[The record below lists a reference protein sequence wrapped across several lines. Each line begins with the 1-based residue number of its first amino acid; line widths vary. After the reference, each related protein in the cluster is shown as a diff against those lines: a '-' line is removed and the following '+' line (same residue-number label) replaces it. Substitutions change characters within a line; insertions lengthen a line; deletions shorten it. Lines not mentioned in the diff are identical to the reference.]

1 MSEDSRPSAE
11 DGAPLLYIPEA
22 EAGDDRVVP
31 FAVPAL
37 DIRGRVIRLGDALNL
52 VLDRHAYPDPVSRVL
67 GEAAT
72 LTVLLGTA
80 LKFEGRFQLQTKTD
94 GPISMLVVDFT
105 APDQF
110 RAVARFDSEKLEAAQ
125 ATQNV
130 STAKLLGHGHLAM
143 TVDQGSEMSRYQG
156 VVALE
161 GQGLEEAAHQYFR
174 QSEQIPTRI
183 RLAVGEIV
191 AGGHRHW
198 RGGALMVQFM
208 PQSADRMRAA
218 DLPPGDAPQGSD
230 YLTDLEG
237 ADVDGDG
244 VRDDSWIEAR
254 SLVGTIEDHEL
265 LDPSLAS
272 ESLLYRLFH
281 ERGARVFE
289 AQAVHEECRCSRER
303 IMGMLK
309 GFSPKDRH
317 DMIADDG
324 QIGITC
330 EFCSRRYAFD
340 PAQVEAEVGAP

>member
-1 MSEDSRPSAE
+1 MSDTTPSSAE
-11 DGAPLLYIPEA
+11 DGVPLYITSA
-22 EAGDDRVVP
+22 DAIDDRVVP

-37 DIRGRVIRLGDALNL
+37 DIRGRVIRLGEALNL
-52 VLDRHAYPDPVSRVL
+52 VLDRHAYPDAVSRVL

-94 GPISMLVVDFT
+94 GAISMLVVDFT

-110 RAVARFDSEKLEAAQ
+110 RAVARFDAEKLAAAGQ
-125 ATQNV
+125 TG
-130 STAKLLGHGHLAM
+130 TAALLGHGHLAM
-143 TVDQGSEMSRYQG
+143 TVDQGAEMSRYQG

-183 RLAVGEIV
+183 RLAVGEV
-191 AGGHRHW
+191 VTGGRRHW

-218 DLPPGDAPQGSD
+218 DLPPGDAPEGSD
-230 YLTDLEG
+230 YLT
-237 ADVDGDG
+237 DVDGDG
-244 VRDDSWIEAR
+244 VRDDAWMEAR

-265 LDPSLAS
+265 LDPALAS

-309 GFSPKDRH
+309 GFSAKDRY

-330 EFCSRRYAFD
+330 EFCSRRYEFD
-340 PAQVEAEVGAP
+340 PAQVEAEVGAGK

>member
-1 MSEDSRPSAE
+1 MSEAGRPGAE

-22 EAGDDRVVP
+22 KAGDDRVVP

-37 DIRGRVIRLGDALNL
+37 DIRGRVIRLGEALNL

-94 GPISMLVVDFT
+94 GAISMLVVDFT

-110 RAVARFDSEKLEAAQ
+110 RAVARFDAEKLAAAPQ
-125 ATQNV
+125 T
-130 STAKLLGHGHLAM
+130 STAALLGHGHLAM

-183 RLAVGEIV
+183 RLAVGEV
-191 AGGHRHW
+191 VSGGKRHW

-218 DLPPGDAPQGSD
+218 DLPPGDAPEGSD
-230 YLTDLEG
+230 YLT
-237 ADVDGDG
+237 DVDGDG

-254 SLVGTIEDHEL
+254 SLVGTVEDHEL
-265 LDPSLAS
+265 LDPALAS

-289 AQAVHEECRCSRER
+289 AQPVHEECRCSRER

-330 EFCSRRYAFD
+330 EFCSRRYEFD
-340 PAQVEAEVGAP
+340 PAKVEAEVGAE